1 MVEAVALERRDA
13 DHAGPAQK
21 VKFTLEVQIEP
32 LAFIAVEQI
41 PLIDRHHKRAPGV
54 EHVAGDVGITF
65 THAFLGVNDK
75 NDNVG
80 VLNGLQRFNDGKL
93 LHGLKNTA
101 FLSQTSRIHQL
112 VGASVIF
119 EIDLDRIARCARH
132 IKSNDALFADQCI
145 DEGGFA
151 GIRTAGKRD
160 LDAAG
165 TVIVFFGFRFVKR
178 KVFRQARKRQIERI
192 ADTLTMR
199 AGNQMRFTEP
209 EFIELRL
216 GGFRETFGFI
226 DKQHD
231 RSISAAQMLRDA
243 DILRR
248 QTGTGVGQEK
258 NNVGLLNRKLG
269 LPGHGLHNPFGAHR
283 LKAARI
289 HHDVGTGTDASLTVL
304 AISGETRKICH
315 DGISAAG
322 EPIEKRRLADIRPA
336 HESDDWKHVRKTR
349 NSTAARRTHD
359 HHESQLRGA

>member
-1 MVEAVALERRDA
+1 M
-13 DHAGPAQK
+13 
-21 VKFTLEVQIEP
+21 T
-32 LAFIAVEQI
+32 
-41 PLIDRHHKRAPGV
+41 
-54 EHVAGDVGITF
+54 
-65 THAFLGVNDK
+65 
-75 NDNVG
+75 NVG

-151 GIRTAGKRD
+151 GIRAAGKRD

-209 EFIELRL
+209 
-216 GGFRETFGFI
+216 
-226 DKQHD
+226 
-231 RSISAAQMLRDA
+231 SS
-243 DILRR
+243 
-248 QTGTGVGQEK
+248 
-258 NNVGLLNRKLG
+258 
-269 LPGHGLHNPFGAHR
+269 
-283 LKAARI
+283 
-289 HHDVGTGTDASLTVL
+289 
-304 AISGETRKICH
+304 
-315 DGISAAG
+315 
-322 EPIEKRRLADIRPA
+322 
-336 HESDDWKHVRKTR
+336 
-349 NSTAARRTHD
+349 
-359 HHESQLRGA
+359 